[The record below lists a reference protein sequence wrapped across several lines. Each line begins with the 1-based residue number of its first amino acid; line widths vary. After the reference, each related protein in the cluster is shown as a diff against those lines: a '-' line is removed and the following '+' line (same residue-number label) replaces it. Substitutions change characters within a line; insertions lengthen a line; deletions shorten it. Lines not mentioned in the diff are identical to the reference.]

1 MIFIENSSNN
11 LPFGIYDRNSLTNP
25 LCRTAI
31 WGLRNM
37 IPLFNDF
44 KNSYTEIG
52 LPVVLRALTLRTD
65 FEEINRLG

>member
-1 MIFIENSSNN
+1 
-11 LPFGIYDRNSLTNP
+11 
-25 LCRTAI
+25 
-31 WGLRNM
+31 M

-52 LPVVLRALTLRTD
+52 LPVVLQTLTLRTD

>member
-1 MIFIENSSNN
+1 MNS
-11 LPFGIYDRNSLTNP
+11 RTNP
-25 LCRTAI
+25 LCSRPF
-31 WGLRNM
+31 GDYVNM

>member
-1 MIFIENSSNN
+1 MT
-11 LPFGIYDRNSLTNP
+11 GIPIQILYVHGHLGITH
-25 LCRTAI
+25 
-31 WGLRNM
+31 M

-52 LPVVLRALTLRTD
+52 LPVVLQTLTLRTD